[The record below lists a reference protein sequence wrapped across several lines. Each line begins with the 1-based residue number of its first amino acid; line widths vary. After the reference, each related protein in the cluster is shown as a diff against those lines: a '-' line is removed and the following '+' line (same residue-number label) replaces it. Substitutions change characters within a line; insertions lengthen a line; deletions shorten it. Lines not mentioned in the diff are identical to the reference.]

1 MKRIGR
7 LNGKVIVEGDPN
19 TITPNQ
25 ILAKKKPRHYRT

>member
-1 MKRIGR
+1 MKRVGI
-7 LNGKVIVEGDPN
+7 LYGKAVVEGDPN